1 MTSSFS
7 PPRERV
13 PQPHTNK
20 ARDPFERHPAWGL
33 RTTALV
39 RTLKRAARTVTDH
52 RSPIQTRIALENLSR
67 LAPPVWGVSQRTG
80 SLGGVPARW
89 FTPRG
94 AHAEGPVL
102 MHIHGG
108 GFSLCSSHVHA
119 TFISELARAIGAR
132 AVGIDYRLAPEHPF
146 PVPIEDCYSAYV
158 GLLDSGVD
166 PSRIILSGDS
176 AGGNLALATLQRV
189 RAAGQPLPR
198 LVVLLSPW
206 VDLECRGD
214 SIHFNDPY
222 DYLSQDLL
230 ELFAAYYLQGADPR
244 DPQASPV
251 HADLSGFP
259 PMLIQAG
266 GGETLLS
273 EIRTLAR
280 RAERHGVRVT
290 LQEWEGMCH
299 AFHGFSM
306 FIPEAERAFHEVA
319 SWIGAQHT
327 WPRTGI
333 LKRNVPG
340 LHRLLATA

>member
-1 MTSSFS
+1 M
-7 PPRERV
+7 
-13 PQPHTNK
+13 
-20 ARDPFERHPAWGL
+20 
-33 RTTALV
+33 V

-52 RSPIQTRIALENLSR
+52 RSPVQTRVALENLSR
-67 LAPPVWGVSQRTG
+67 LAPPVRGVSQRAG

-89 FTPRG
+89 FTPHG
-94 AHAEGPVL
+94 AHAQGPVL

-108 GFSLCSSHVHA
+108 GFALCSSHVHA
-119 TFISELARAIGAR
+119 TFISELARAINCR

-146 PVPIEDCYSAYV
+146 PLPIEDCYSAYL

-166 PSRIILSGDS
+166 ASRIVLSGDS
-176 AGGNLALATLQRV
+176 AGGNLALAMLQRV
-189 RAAGQPLPR
+189 RASGKPLPR
-198 LVVLLSPW
+198 LVLLLSPW

-214 SIHFNDPY
+214 SVQFNDPY
-222 DYLSQDLL
+222 DYLSRDLL

-259 PMLIQAG
+259 PMLLQAG

-280 RAERHGVRVT
+280 RAERQGVRVT

-306 FIPEAERAFHEVA
+306 FIPEAARAFHE
-319 SWIGAQHT
+319 IGAWVNAQQQ
-327 WPRTGI
+327 WPRAG
-333 LKRNVPG
+333 LLQCSVPR
-340 LHRLLATA
+340 LHRLFAPA

>member
-1 MTSSFS
+1 
-7 PPRERV
+7 
-13 PQPHTNK
+13 
-20 ARDPFERHPAWGL
+20 
-33 RTTALV
+33 LV
-39 RTLKRAARTVTDH
+39 VALKRAARSVTDH
-52 RSPIQTRIALENLSR
+52 RSPIQTRLALENLSR
-67 LAPPVWGVSQRTG
+67 LAPPVWGVSQRAG

-94 AHAEGPVL
+94 THPDGPIL

-119 TFISELARAIGAR
+119 MLISELARAVGAR
-132 AVGIDYRLAPEHPF
+132 AVGIDYRLSPEFPF
-146 PVPIEDCYSAYV
+146 PLPIEDCYSAYI

-166 PSRIILSGDS
+166 ASRIILCGDS

-189 RAAGQPLPR
+189 RAANKPLPR

-214 SIHFNDPY
+214 SVQFNDPY
-222 DYLSQDLL
+222 DYLSRDLL

-244 DPQASPV
+244 DPQASPI
-251 HADLSGFP
+251 HADLSGLP
-259 PMLIQAG
+259 PMLVHAG

-273 EIRTLAR
+273 EIRTLVR

-306 FIPEAERAFHEVA
+306 FIPEAERAFHEIA
-319 SWIGAQHT
+319 TWIRAQHAF
-327 WPRTGI
+327 PRAG
-333 LKRNVPG
+333 LLRRSVPG
-340 LHRLLATA
+340 LGRLLASA